1 MENGFDELT
10 NRQVT
15 DKKESV
21 SLKVTNN
28 YNEKNEFKRK
38 NRTPKNY
45 NFKRYDICV
54 ITMPGGEEKENRAKE
69 IFEELLLLLLSR
81 FSRVRLCATP
91 ETAAHQAPPSLGF
104 SRQEHWS
111 WDAISFSNA

>member
-21 SLKVTNN
+21 SLKVTNK

-54 ITMPGGEEKENRAKE
+54 ITMPEGEEKENRAKE
-69 IFEELLLLLLSR
+69 IFEELLLLLPSR
-81 FSRVRLCATP
+81 CSHV
-91 ETAAHQAPPSLGF
+91 
-104 SRQEHWS
+104 
-111 WDAISFSNA
+111 

>member
-38 NRTPKNY
+38 NRTP
-45 NFKRYDICV
+45 
-54 ITMPGGEEKENRAKE
+54 TTP
-69 IFEELLLLLLSR
+69 
-81 FSRVRLCATP
+81 FST
-91 ETAAHQAPPSLGF
+91 T
-104 SRQEHWS
+104 
-111 WDAISFSNA
+111 SFSLERVILGS